1 MILDIILSDHKAGRD
16 LFALAGNSV
25 FEGYAERADLFERF
39 DKLWTAHAE
48 MMDEAVFPVLAEV
61 THRAEPLDQMRQG
74 QDELRGIIAGLA
86 ARAADRSNENDQWFA
101 DFHRLK
107 PLFERQVD
115 REDTLVASMIQQD
128 LQPEQIAR
136 MTVTAQGI
144 REKRGT

>member
-39 DKLWTAHAE
+39 DKLWTAHAD
-48 MMDEAVFPVLAEV
+48 MMDKAVFPVLSEV
-61 THRAEPLDQMRQG
+61 AHRAEPLEQIRQG
-74 QDELRGIIAGLA
+74 QHELRGMIAGLA
-86 ARAADRSNENDQWFA
+86 ARAADKSNENDNWFT

-128 LQPEQIAR
+128 LKPEQIAR
-136 MTVTAQGI
+136 MTMTAQGM
-144 REKRGT
+144 RG